1 VPKEAIMTEMNVPT
15 TAAGIAK
22 IYGVS
27 ANNVQIDT
35 KGNITISFSK
45 GQAVTINKEQLDNYY
60 KSYCLLRQ
68 DEMSS
73 DPEAKQRA
81 KQQKQIATYKISP
94 DGKKITFKIKPGQN
108 MNIEDFKQLF
118 HIKDGAFRSSLRAK
132 HNQAKFQAEQ
142 AEMLGTAEVTERDS
156 DGELYTH
163 RRYDLLSVV
172 DETDGDA
179 YTPGKKYYYSD
190 GVIEVVDDD
199 AGHRVYDYTEVD
211 MSENE
216 SFTISADDI
225 KDMNDKGLFGLGF
238 WIF

>member
-1 VPKEAIMTEMNVPT
+1 MTEMNVPT

-45 GQAVTINKEQLDNYY
+45 GKSVTIDKGQLDDYY
-60 KSYCLLRQ
+60 KSYCLLKQ

-73 DPEAKQRA
+73 DPEAKKRA
-81 KQQKQIATYKISP
+81 KLQKQTASYVISP
-94 DGKKITFKIKPGQN
+94 DGKSITFKIKPEQN
-108 MNIEDFKQLF
+108 MDIEDFKRLF
-118 HIKDGAFRSSLRAK
+118 HIKDGAFRNALRAK

-142 AEMLGTAEVTERDS
+142 AELHGTDKVREKDE
-156 DGELYTH
+156 DGDYYTH
-163 RRYDLLSVV
+163 RRDDLLYVV

-190 GVIEVVDDD
+190 GIIEVVADD
-199 AGHRVYDYTEVD
+199 AGHRYYDYTETSV
-211 MSENE
+211 SENKTY
-216 SFTISADDI
+216 TIRADDV